1 MERFYTFLLVV
12 QFYFKITLQLIPYEF
27 SHHINNNW
35 EKLQKDGDNKA
46 TFERIFLHH
55 GRIIG
60 DVILDT
66 RKFLGEFHDKND
78 TNLIMSCELEI
89 AYVELSLEYGE

>member
-1 MERFYTFLLVV
+1 MEKFCIIFLFV
-12 QFYFKITLQLIPYEF
+12 QLYFKISFQLIPYEF

-35 EKLQKDGDNKA
+35 EKLQKDGITKA
-46 TFERIFLHH
+46 TLERIFLHH

-66 RKFLGEFHDKND
+66 RKFLGEFHNKND

-89 AYVELSLEYGE
+89 A

>member
-1 MERFYTFLLVV
+1 MMEKFCIIFLFV
-12 QFYFKITLQLIPYEF
+12 QLYFKISFQLIPYEF

-35 EKLQKDGDNKA
+35 EKLKKDGMNKA
-46 TFERIFLHH
+46 TLERIFLHS

-66 RKFLGEFHDKND
+66 RKFLGEFHNKND

-89 AYVELSLEYGE
+89 A

>member
-1 MERFYTFLLVV
+1 MEKFVILYFLIQLYI
-12 QFYFKITLQLIPYEF
+12 QISFQLIPYEF

-35 EKLQKDGDNKA
+35 KSLLKDGDQKSV
-46 TFERIFLHH
+46 FERFFLHH

-89 AYVELSLEYGE
+89 A

>member
-1 MERFYTFLLVV
+1 MGTISVHILVV
-12 QFYFKITLQLIPYEF
+12 GVIIKLAFATIPYEF

-35 EKLQKDGDNKA
+35 EKMHKNAETSL
-46 TFERIFLHH
+46 ERLFLHH

-66 RKFLGEFHDKND
+66 RNFLGEFRQVND
-78 TNLIMSCELEI
+78 TNVIMSCELEI
-89 AYVELSLEYGE
+89 A

>member
-1 MERFYTFLLVV
+1 MSVYLVLV
-12 QFYFKITLQLIPYEF
+12 SIVLKLAFATIPYEF

-35 EKLQKDGDNKA
+35 EKIHKNGDK
-46 TFERIFLHH
+46 TLSLERLFLHH

-66 RKFLGEFHDKND
+66 RNFLGEFRQQND
-78 TNLIMSCELEI
+78 TNIIMSCELEI
-89 AYVELSLEYGE
+89 A

>member
-1 MERFYTFLLVV
+1 MCTV
-12 QFYFKITLQLIPYEF
+12 ILQVIFELAIATIPWEF

-35 EKLQKDGDNKA
+35 EKLQK
-46 TFERIFLHH
+46 TEETSSLERMFLHH

-60 DVILDT
+60 DVIIDT
-66 RKFLGEFHDKND
+66 RKFLGEFQQQND

-89 AYVELSLEYGE
+89 A